1 MSRFF
6 FGFLI
11 GVVTQWYSKRTSV
24 LEVAS
29 SIPAP
34 VKAEVALTE
43 NQSLSKI
50 AGLA

>member
-11 GVVTQWYSKRTSV
+11 GVVTQWYSTSV